1 MDQQAPT
8 QQKRLMRWP
17 EVERVTGISRA
28 TLTNMSA
35 RGDFPRPVQV
45 SVHITAF
52 LSNEVFEWLEGLEHR
67 RVQYSPKRFKRAG
80 NKGEQPCG

>member
-1 MDQQAPT
+1 VNQDAPN

-35 RGDFPRPVQV
+35 RRDFPRPVQV

-52 LSNEVFEWLEGLEHR
+52 LSNEVFEWLEGLESR
-67 RVQYSPKRFKRAG
+67 RVEYSPKRFKQAEPEG
-80 NKGEQPCG
+80 DKS